1 MLDDA
6 LPAVLGHV
14 ETPPEIAAAPASS
27 PLGLAVAVAVLA
39 RRLDRFPESE
49 FDALVD
55 TWVAA
60 HGVRHVA
67 RAVAE
72 LAGLYAGA
80 GRTGAT
86 AFVTWSTPTGPRQ
99 AFLRDA
105 WARFALRLRPHLPE
119 PLTTTSATMV
129 SGAAGSS
136 AVAPG
141 AAVAEAEVSGA
152 ALSATVVS
160 DAAGSGVAASA
171 AVVSGVAGSGVAV
184 SAAVV
189 SGVAGSGVAVSAAV
203 VSGVAGSGVAGSSD
217 VGPGAAVAA
226 AVVEDLAAL
235 RSDPRPLRRLT
246 ASLLAPAV
254 TAWVDEDCATF
265 AAAGDETMCRLL
277 LPSVRSLDQLDVL
290 LRVVAPHWLFWD
302 EPTISG
308 LAAAIGPAIEPH
320 LTHWLRTEP
329 LTADAVAWTAGI
341 LATFPTDSAFDALVS
356 RSAERRV
363 RPALAKAIHRF
374 PDLALRRLA
383 EATAT
388 PTIGV
393 LLAAHVRADPAR
405 AARLLPAL
413 SPPAA
418 ARVGAMLRVES
429 APPAAVPP
437 ILATPPWTTT
447 APAAPIVPG
456 LVCPDPPAVPGG
468 GPWAAASADALLDRA
483 GPDVAGW
490 MAGWFARSTQTRP
503 VAEQWLRRHPAEAA
517 SALIPP
523 ALARPGTARRDASAA
538 LRFLVRSGHTATVLA
553 AADRYGPAALAGVQA
568 LLTTDPLHL
577 LPARIPTTPAWA
589 DALLLPAL
597 RVRSTQPPAPP
608 HPADAALPVD
618 SARPADAALPADAV
632 LPAGPAWPAD
642 SVLPASSARPVGAVL
657 PAVAVPPASSARSV
671 GAVLPASSAR
681 PVDAVL
687 PAVAVLP
694 ASSARSV
701 DAVLPADPA
710 RPDSSVPPVGPA
722 PPVGAVLPADATR
735 HFVTMLAMSTLDDPY
750 AGVAVVRQVC
760 DPGSLAEFGWSL
772 YQAWRAAGGPAS
784 QRWAFT
790 ALGLIGDD
798 STAAR
803 LAPLALAWPA
813 AGELANARVAVDIL
827 ATLSTA
833 AVAPSTPDL
842 NSPTPGLPAAD
853 PPSLAGPPPG
863 VGSLGALRQLVRIA
877 GSARGKLKEHA
888 VRRAAEAAAT
898 VGLGAEELADR
909 LVPDLDLPADGALI
923 LDYGPRR
930 FSVRLDE
937 QLRPYVL
944 EDPAHHRGDPSRVE
958 PRRRELPKPGA
969 KDDPVLAQEAYAR
982 FAELRREARTIAAEQ
997 TRRLEV
1003 AMVDQR
1009 RWSAAGFRDSIVA
1022 HPVLR
1027 ELARRL
1033 VWATF
1038 AGDGP
1043 GGAFL
1048 AAFRVAE
1055 DLTFADVGDEPFA
1068 LAADAVVGIVHP
1080 VTLGEGLGAWVR
1092 LFADYEIVQPFVQLG
1107 RAVHQPA
1114 AATSAGSAVRPGEDL
1129 AARLGVDGRTT
1140 DARRL
1145 YVLDRRGWVRAQAG
1159 DGGRIRSMTRRVPG
1173 GWLVVV
1179 DLEPGVF
1186 VGRSDGSGEQT
1197 VTVRV
1202 EHDHPGGRRPQDGGV
1217 APAGTAAGVACAAC
1231 VAPVG
1236 LDAVTYSEI
1245 ARDLQDLV
1253 T

>member
-1 MLDDA
+1 M
-6 LPAVLGHV
+6 PAVLGHV

-55 TWVAA
+55 TWVAT
-60 HGVRHVA
+60 HGARHVA

-86 AFVTWSTPTGPRQ
+86 ALVTWSTPAGPRQ

-105 WARFALRLRPHLPE
+105 WSRFALRLRPHLPA
-119 PLTTTSATMV
+119 PLTTAPATVVPPTAVSAAVVPGMDE
-129 SGAAGSS
+129 AA

-141 AAVAEAEVSGA
+141 AAGAAGMAPGA
-152 ALSATVVS
+152 ALSEAAPR
-160 DAAGSGVAASA
+160 AAGSGVAASA
-171 AVVSGVAGSGVAV
+171 VSGAT
-184 SAAVV
+184 
-189 SGVAGSGVAVSAAV
+189 
-203 VSGVAGSGVAGSSD
+203 GSGVAGASA
-217 VGPGAAVAA
+217 VGPGAGVAEAAVSGTAEAA
-226 AVVEDLAAL
+226 AMAEDLAAL

-290 LRVVAPHWLFWD
+290 LRVVAPQWLFWD

-329 LTADAVAWTAGI
+329 LTADAVAWTAGV
-341 LATFPTDSAFDALVS
+341 LATFPTDSAFDTLVS
-356 RSAERRV
+356 RSGERRV
-363 RPALAKAIHRF
+363 RPALAKAIQRF

-383 EATAT
+383 EAPAT
-388 PTIGV
+388 PTIDV

-447 APAAPIVPG
+447 APATPVVPG
-456 LVCPDPPAVPGG
+456 LACPDPPAVPGG
-468 GPWAAASADALLDRA
+468 GPWAAASADALLDRV
-483 GPDVAGW
+483 GPDVAAW

-523 ALARPGTARRDASAA
+523 ALARPVTARRDASAA

-568 LLTTDPLHL
+568 LLATDPLHL
-577 LPARIPTTPAWA
+577 LPARIPTTPTWA

-597 RVRSTQPPAPP
+597 RVRSTQP
-608 HPADAALPVD
+608 ADPV
-618 SARPADAALPADAV
+618 RPADA
-632 LPAGPAWPAD
+632 
-642 SVLPASSARPVGAVL
+642 
-657 PAVAVPPASSARSV
+657 
-671 GAVLPASSAR
+671 
-681 PVDAVL
+681 
-687 PAVAVLP
+687 
-694 ASSARSV
+694 
-701 DAVLPADPA
+701 
-710 RPDSSVPPVGPA
+710 VPPVD
-722 PPVGAVLPADATR
+722 AVLPADATR

-772 YQAWRAAGGPAS
+772 YQGWRAAGSPAS

-813 AGELANARVAVDIL
+813 AGELTNARVAVDIL
-827 ATLSTA
+827 TTLSTA
-833 AVAPSTPDL
+833 PVAPSTPDL

-853 PPSLAGPPPG
+853 PPSLAGPPSG

-888 VRRAAEAAAT
+888 GRRAAEAAAT

-909 LVPDLDLPADGALI
+909 LVPDLDLPADGALT

-930 FSVRLDE
+930 FTVRLDE

-944 EDPAHHRGDPSRVE
+944 EDPAHHRSDPGRGESRRGE
-958 PRRRELPKPGA
+958 LLRRELPKPGVQ
-969 KDDPVLAQEAYAR
+969 DDSVLAPAAYAR

-1038 AGDGP
+1038 SAAGDGP

-1055 DLTFADVGDEPFA
+1055 DLTFSDVDDEPFV

-1159 DGGRIRSMTRRVPG
+1159 DGGRIRSVTRRVPG

-1202 EHDHPGGRRPQDGGV
+1202 LHDHPGGRRPQDGGV
-1217 APAGTAAGVACAAC
+1217 APARTAAGVACAAC